1 MSNQEVVN
9 FIERFRKSSLKK
21 VEGSLAGAVTVR
33 SRQALKTNIAHLLCE
48 EARYRWL
55 GLVKEEDVM
64 IDDISCVVLE
74 LASLHPHISS
84 SRIERSQKTP
94 KLPRKAQ
101 LTSDIGIE
109 RQEVPLTAVEATF
122 DGLDEMMV
130 KKTEGR
136 KDPLRS
142 SVV

>member
-9 FIERFRKSSLKK
+9 FIERFRKSSLKN
-21 VEGSLAGAVTVR
+21 VEGSPAGAVTVR
-33 SRQALKTNIAHLLCE
+33 SRQGLKTNIAHLLCE

-74 LASLHPHISS
+74 LASLLPHISS
-84 SRIERSQKTP
+84 
-94 KLPRKAQ
+94 PRLEHRQNSAR
-101 LTSDIGIE
+101 LSPPLYIE
-109 RQEVPLTAVEATF
+109 RQEEPLTEAEVTF
-122 DGLDEMMV
+122 DGLNEMIM
-130 KKTEGR
+130 KKTGR
-136 KDPLRS
+136 MDPLRS